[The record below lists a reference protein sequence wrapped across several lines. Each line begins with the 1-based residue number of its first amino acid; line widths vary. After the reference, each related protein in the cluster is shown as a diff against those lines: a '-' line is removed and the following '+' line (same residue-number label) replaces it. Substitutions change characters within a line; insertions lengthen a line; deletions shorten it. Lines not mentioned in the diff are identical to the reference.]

1 MKNYIEE
8 IMKDSELLRNIHEI
22 WNSCRFYSVNIED
35 FYNNFCQEA
44 SKNPYFNNFN
54 FSHPEYSTFMI
65 RPKEMLSTS
74 SALLNDIIFD
84 LIPYKN
90 STAYSCIK
98 EINLLKKIDY
108 NLNASFKF
116 GGETGNYHYNQISFH
131 NLNNCVIDF
140 IFHSELDSDILEFYV
155 DKSSFNLAIENN
167 HDKHLEFYN
176 FLNLVHAFAIKP
188 DQLIF
193 NKLKKSLFESHIIP
207 EEELDLLTISNDID
221 LKLLNNVQYFFID
234 LENFNIDKSFKKEK
248 KGPRIKNKNE

>member
-8 IMKDSELLRNIHEI
+8 ILKESELLKNIHDI
-22 WNSCRFYSVNIED
+22 WDRCQRYCVNIED
-35 FYNNFCQEA
+35 FYTTFCLEA
-44 SKNPYFNNFN
+44 SKNSYFNDFI
-54 FSHPEYSTFMI
+54 FSNPEYSTFMI
-65 RPKEMLSTS
+65 RPKNMLTS
-74 SALLNDIIFD
+74 SDPSLNDIIFD
-84 LIPYKN
+84 LTSYKN
-90 STAYSCIK
+90 STAYSCVK

-108 NLNASFKF
+108 NLDASFKF
-116 GGETGNYHYNQISFH
+116 GGETNTYHYNQISFH
-131 NLNNCVIDF
+131 NLNNCIIDF

-167 HDKHLEFYN
+167 CDKHLDFFN
-176 FLNLVHAFAIKP
+176 FFNLVLPFAIKP

-221 LKLLNNVQYFFID
+221 LKLLNDIQYFFID